1 LWLHEEP
8 YLTGYKKGRTLVYKK
23 ASSAVHSDLDVGFES
38 AKTIG
43 NCKTYPTQ
51 RIICDLVT
59 SGEYIP
65 KSISTA
71 NWQRVPHKCN

>member
-1 LWLHEEP
+1 M
-8 YLTGYKKGRTLVYKK
+8 YTK

-51 RIICDLVT
+51 RVICHLVT
-59 SGEYIP
+59 SGEY
-65 KSISTA
+65 S
-71 NWQRVPHKCN
+71 NRMLGC

>member
-1 LWLHEEP
+1 M
-8 YLTGYKKGRTLVYKK
+8 YTK

-51 RIICDLVT
+51 RVICDLVT
-59 SGEYIP
+59 SGEYSNRMLGEDCPINATNR
-65 KSISTA
+65 KSNVQFSHPGMQTILPVLP
-71 NWQRVPHKCN
+71 W